1 MPGRWIPQLRVL
13 WDLIIATVVATIA
26 AQYRDASWWDVLIG
40 VAMAAALIARRFA
53 PVRVFALVTVLALV
67 QVGVAATVPA
77 AYDVALLVA
86 MTAVVVHSGSR
97 PAVFGSGAV
106 VALGVAV
113 SALVQAEQEWSG
125 SLLDYPYL
133 AEQTAALAGCGALWL
148 FAYVFRTNRERT
160 ATAERERDHLARIAA
175 ADERAFIAR
184 ELHDVVAHSLAVM
197 IAQADGATY
206 VVDTDTGQAREA
218 MRTVAATGREALD
231 DMHRI
236 VAVLRDAG
244 DDDPQNRR
252 RRGLA
257 RFDALVER
265 ARTAGLGVDVRI
277 DGEIGRLAAA
287 DELTVFRIVQE
298 SLTNTL
304 RHAGTGAKVMA
315 TLAVEPGRAVLE
327 VSDDGGGKRAATTGG
342 AGGNGLLGMRERVA
356 VHGGQITAGPGPDG
370 GWRVRATIP
379 LKEAR

>member
-1 MPGRWIPQLRVL
+1 MPGQWIPQLRVL
-13 WDLIIATVVATIA
+13 WDLIIATTVATIA
-26 AQYRDASWWDVLIG
+26 VQYRDASWWDVLIG
-40 VAMAAALIARRFA
+40 VAMAVALIARRFA
-53 PVRVFALVTVLALV
+53 PVRVFAVVTVLALV
-67 QVGVAATVPA
+67 QTAVAAAVPA
-77 AYDVALLVA
+77 AYDVALPVA
-86 MTAVVVHSGSR
+86 MTAVVVHSRSR
-97 PAVFGSGAV
+97 AAVFGSGAIIV
-106 VALGVAV
+106 LGVAV
-113 SALVQAEQEWSG
+113 SALLQARQEWSG
-125 SLLDYPYL
+125 SLLHYPYL
-133 AEQTAALAGCGALWL
+133 AEQTAALAACGALWL
-148 FAYVFRTNRERT
+148 FGYVFRTNRERT
-160 ATAERERDHLARIAA
+160 ATAERERDHLARLAA

-244 DDDPQNRR
+244 DDDPQDRR
-252 RRGLA
+252 RHGLA

-304 RHAGTGAKVMA
+304 RHAGTGAKVLV
-315 TLAVEPGRAVLE
+315 TLAVERGRAVLE
-327 VSDDGGGKRAATTGG
+327 VADDGGGQRPATAGTG
-342 AGGNGLLGMRERVA
+342 GGNGLLGMRERVA
-356 VHGGQITAGPGPDG
+356 VHGGDITAGPGPDG

>member
-1 MPGRWIPQLRVL
+1 MSGRWIPQLRVL
-13 WDLIIATVVATIA
+13 WDLIIATVIATLA
-26 AQYRDASWWDVLIG
+26 AQYRDHSWWDVLIG

-53 PVRVFALVTVLALV
+53 PVRVFAVVTVLALA
-67 QVGVAATVPA
+67 QMAVAEAVPA

-86 MTAVVVHSGSR
+86 MTAVVVHSPAR
-97 PAVFGSGAV
+97 PAVFGSGV
-106 VALGVAV
+106 VVTLGVVVTSVARTRR
-113 SALVQAEQEWSG
+113 EWSG

-133 AEQTAALAGCGALWL
+133 AEQTTVLAGCAALWL
-148 FAYVFRTNRERT
+148 FAYVFRTNRERI
-160 ATAERERDHLARIAA
+160 ATAERERDHLARLAA

-184 ELHDVVAHSLAVM
+184 ELHDVVAHGLAVM

-206 VVDTDTGQAREA
+206 VIDTDAGQAREA

-244 DDDPQNRR
+244 DDDQQDGR

-265 ARTAGLGVDVRI
+265 ARGAGLGVEVRV
-277 DGEIGRLAAA
+277 DGEIGRLPAAA
-287 DELTVFRIVQE
+287 ELTVFRIVQE

-304 RHAGTGAKVMA
+304 RHAGTGTKVLV
-315 TLAVEPGRAVLE
+315 TLVVEPGLAVLE
-327 VSDDGGGKRAATTGG
+327 VGDDGAGQTVAAA
-342 AGGNGLLGMRERVA
+342 AGGGHGLLGMHERVA
-356 VHGGQITAGPGPDG
+356 VHGGGFTAGPDPDG

>member
-13 WDLIIATVVATIA
+13 WDLIIATVVATLA
-26 AQYRDASWWDVLIG
+26 AQYRDLSWWDVSVG

-53 PVRVFALVTVLALV
+53 PIRVFALVTALALV
-67 QVGVAATVPA
+67 QMAVAEAVPA

-86 MTAVVVHSGSR
+86 MTAVVVHSPSR

-106 VALGVAV
+106 VALGVV
-113 SALVQAEQEWSG
+113 VVTLVRADQEWPG

-133 AEQTAALAGCGALWL
+133 AEQAAALGGCAGLWL
-148 FAYVFRTNRERT
+148 FAYVFRTNRERA
-160 ATAERERDHLARIAA
+160 ATAEREQDHLARLAA

-197 IAQADGATY
+197 IAQADGASY
-206 VVDTDTGQAREA
+206 VVDTDTGQAKEA

-244 DDDPQNRR
+244 DDDPRDRR
-252 RRGLA
+252 RHGLA

-265 ARTAGLGVDVRI
+265 ARTAGLGVEVRI
-277 DGEIGRLAAA
+277 DGEFERLPAAV
-287 DELTVFRIVQE
+287 ELTVFRLVQE
-298 SLTNTL
+298 SLTNAL
-304 RHAGTGAKVMA
+304 RHSGTGTKVQV
-315 TLAVEPGRAVLE
+315 TLAVEAQRAVLE
-327 VSDDGGGKRAATTGG
+327 VDDDGAGPAAATGG
-342 AGGNGLLGMRERVA
+342 GGGNGLLGMRERVA
-356 VHGGQITAGPGPDG
+356 VHGGEVTAGPGPG
-370 GWRVRATIP
+370 AGWRVRATVP

>member
-1 MPGRWIPQLRVL
+1 MPGQWIPQLRVL
-13 WDLIIATVVATIA
+13 WDLIIATTVATIA
-26 AQYRDASWWDVLIG
+26 VQYRDASWWDVLIG
-40 VAMAAALIARRFA
+40 VAMAVALIARRFA
-53 PVRVFALVTVLALV
+53 PVRVFAVVTVLALV
-67 QVGVAATVPA
+67 QMAVAAAVPA
-77 AYDVALLVA
+77 AYDVALPVA
-86 MTAVVVHSGSR
+86 MTAVVVHSRSR
-97 PAVFGSGAV
+97 AAVFGSGAMV
-106 VALGVAV
+106 VLGVAV
-113 SALVQAEQEWSG
+113 SALLQARQEWSG
-125 SLLDYPYL
+125 SLLHYPYL
-133 AEQTAALAGCGALWL
+133 AEQTVALAACGALWL
-148 FAYVFRTNRERT
+148 FGYVFRTNRERT
-160 ATAERERDHLARIAA
+160 ATAERERDHLARLAA

-244 DDDPQNRR
+244 DDDPQDRR
-252 RRGLA
+252 RHGLA

-304 RHAGTGAKVMA
+304 RHAGTGAKVLV
-315 TLAVEPGRAVLE
+315 TLAVERGRAVLE
-327 VSDDGGGKRAATTGG
+327 VADDGGGQRPATAGTG
-342 AGGNGLLGMRERVA
+342 GGNGLLGMRERVA
-356 VHGGQITAGPGPDG
+356 VHGGDITAGPGPDG

>member
-1 MPGRWIPQLRVL
+1 MPGRWIPQLLVL

-26 AQYRDASWWDVLIG
+26 VQYRDLSWWDVLIG
-40 VAMAAALIARRFA
+40 GAMAAALIARRFA
-53 PVRVFALVTVLALV
+53 PIRVFAVVTVLALA
-67 QVGVAATVPA
+67 QVAVAEAVPA

-86 MTAVVVHSGSR
+86 MAAVVVHSPSR

-106 VALGVAV
+106 VTLGVVVTSLA
-113 SALVQAEQEWSG
+113 QAQREWSG

-133 AEQTAALAGCGALWL
+133 AEQTATLAGCGALWL

-206 VVDTDTGQAREA
+206 VVGTDAGQAREA

-236 VAVLRDAG
+236 VAVLRNAG
-244 DDDPQNRR
+244 DDDPQDRR
-252 RRGLA
+252 RRGHA

-265 ARTAGLGVDVRI
+265 ARTAGLGVEVRI
-277 DGEIGRLAAA
+277 DGELGRLPAAG
-287 DELTVFRIVQE
+287 ELTVFRIVQE
-298 SLTNTL
+298 SLTNAL
-304 RHAGTGAKVMA
+304 RHAGTGTKV
-315 TLAVEPGRAVLE
+315 LVRLIVEPGRAVLE
-327 VSDDGGGKRAATTGG
+327 IDDDGAGQAAATGG

-356 VHGGQITAGPGPDG
+356 VHGGGFAAGPGPDG